1 MSAIDVRKL
10 FSYTIA
16 TSSISY
22 IKNYNFNS
30 NTVSTIPLSMAN
42 SSEELSLTVNIT
54 TTYPW
59 VSVVDPAT
67 GTNKKYP
74 QGNIV
79 LGPTSSSVVFV
90 KIDLPPELESQ
101 PNREIND
108 LYISLDIKSGSFPII
123 TTGQTQT
130 QTGLK
135 NIIVVENDIYYINV
149 GERVPVNITVYD
161 VNGDQDLSALV
172 EWNSNNM
179 SIVQVEEPQN
189 TEVDYTPYSPRYI
202 RGISP
207 GTTTVNIITQD
218 SSDRSASIR
227 VTVRDTAITP
237 TSNTGGGGGISDDQ
251 QRNDGQNQI

>member
-59 VSVVDPAT
+59 VSVVDPTT

-123 TTGQTQT
+123 TTGQT

-207 GTTTVNIITQD
+207 GTTAVNIITQD

-227 VTVRDTAITP
+227 VTVRQTATDTS
-237 TSNTGGGGGISDDQ
+237 TSGGDD
-251 QRNDGQNQI
+251 RARDRQN